1 MKKIISLLLSAAMS
15 VSVIMPISVYAS
27 ENITLKTSVDRY
39 VVRNDS
45 SKIQKY
51 SDSAVVAT
59 EWGNT
64 TGAKVIFDLSKI
76 EEKDGI
82 LAAYVTAQARGR
94 QTNVDD
100 CVSYLIPTVVSS
112 DDASL
117 EKMEADSDEEKFVS
131 DTYNTIANNKIF
143 TIPNM
148 DISPDLIKKLNAGE
162 EKAAYILR
170 LGVSKNAGYD
180 FPYKDHFTLE
190 IVYMDEA
197 NLSSMKKKEVTRYMD
212 YYLAETSEYA
222 EFLKLSDKGKE
233 AVINLVYEERNKIS
247 NKEVFADA
255 LNFCIEKYY
264 AGADF
269 EIEDINEFTVHYGAA
284 EKSNVTA
291 YNSLSETGKE
301 TVTQKLMAADRTNI
315 SSADDVDALF
325 GILIGEYYINGEI
338 DSADVQLTAKING
351 DVSVYKNND
360 VSLEELA
367 NGIAFAAEGKTL
379 DLSKLK
385 ITANGEDVNFS
396 HEGQTVKIT
405 DSILPETVYTVR
417 WTGIADGIYD
427 SCFTF
432 TTTGVYVRLEA
443 GLLKDSFKEK
453 ETIEYTGTTA
463 EFSSGRINKIKAELI
478 DVSTEKND
486 VIKYEKGI
494 FTAVKRGI
502 EKVTFKKDNEG
513 DHPSVSTKRM
523 LAVYSTKSEGMLD
536 SETNSFT
543 SNEKSDTASVIYNAG
558 GAASFKLTVGEN
570 TFDVNTEEKGEHQ
583 IFVNLK
589 DGKLNLYRDGELTE
603 SKDCNSK
610 FTSVSVS
617 DVTGDVQF
625 KSCELMDVYGTVCTA
640 EWVKVR
646 NINNQLVGEYKY
658 TDPDEDDKDS
668 EQGTVYKWY
677 LCSGSSR
684 SLIQNENGKTLSN
697 ASKYGGN
704 SIVFEVTPANAHEQ
718 GVPTASEPLE
728 IEKESGSGSGSGSG
742 NGSSSVRDKGIS
754 KGTSNAIIS
763 ISENP
768 NKGNNQQTDKITFN
782 DVTNSHWAYNE
793 IKTLTEKGILRG
805 YGDGNFK
812 PSGEV
817 TRAEFLCALLKTL
830 GINPTEY
837 NGGFSDVSADNWYS
851 GYVSA
856 AVAKGYISGFE
867 DGTFGA
873 DRQITREQMAVILQ
887 KALNADSTKEISFT
901 DNENISSWAVD
912 AVKKICAAGIMNG
925 KDGGSFDP
933 QANASRA
940 EMAAILYRII
950 NR

>member
-15 VSVIMPISVYAS
+15 VSVIVPISVYAS

-39 VVRNDS
+39 VVRNDN

-51 SDSAVVAT
+51 SDSAVVTT
-59 EWGNT
+59 EWGST

-82 LAAYVTAQARGR
+82 LAAYVSAQARGR

-131 DTYNTIANNKIF
+131 DTYNTIANNKEF

-180 FPYKDHFTLE
+180 FPGKDRFTLE

-325 GILIGEYYINGEI
+325 GTLIGEYYINGET
-338 DSADVQLTAKING
+338 DSSDVQLTAKING
-351 DVSVYKNND
+351 DVSIYKNTD
-360 VSLEELA
+360 VSLEGLA

-396 HEGQTVKIT
+396 LEGQTVKIT

-432 TTTGVYVRLEA
+432 TTTGVYVRLGA

-463 EFSSGRINKIKAELI
+463 EFSSGRINKIEADLI

-486 VIKYEKGI
+486 VVKYEKGI

-513 DHPSVSTKRM
+513 DHPSVSAKRM
-523 LAVYSTKSEGMLD
+523 MSVYSTKSEGTLD

-543 SNEKSDTASVIYNAG
+543 SNEKSDTTSVIYNAG
-558 GAASFKLTVGEN
+558 GAASFKITVGEN
-570 TFDVNTEEKGEHQ
+570 TFDINTEEKGEHQ

-603 SKDCNSK
+603 SKDCKSK
-610 FTSVSVS
+610 FTSVSVN

-625 KSCELMDVYGTVCTA
+625 KSVELMDVYGTVCTA
-640 EWVKVR
+640 EWVTLR
-646 NINNQLVGEYKY
+646 NVNNQLIGEYKY

-677 LCSGSSR
+677 LCSGSSK

-704 SIVFEVTPANAHEQ
+704 SVVFEVTPANAHEQ
-718 GVPTASEPLE
+718 GMPAVSEPLA
-728 IEKESGSGSGSGSG
+728 IEKTRNSSGGNDRGGSTG
-742 NGSSSVRDKGIS
+742 NKGIS
-754 KGTSNAIIS
+754 KGSSDPIVTIAKNT
-763 ISENP
+763 E
-768 NKGNNQQTDKITFN
+768 KENNQQSETKAFN
-782 DVTNSHWAYNE
+782 DVTDSHWAYSE
-793 IKTLTEKGILRG
+793 IKALTDKGILKG
-805 YGDGNFK
+805 YGDGSFK

-817 TRAEFLCALLKTL
+817 TRAEFLCALLKAL

-837 NGGFSDVSADNWYS
+837 NGGFSDVSSDNWYS

-887 KALNADSTKEISFT
+887 KALNAVNTTKISFT
-901 DNENISSWAVD
+901 DSESISPWAAE
-912 AVKKICAAGIMNG
+912 AVIKVCADGIMNG
-925 KDGGSFDP
+925 KDDGSFAP
-933 QANASRA
+933 QANATRA